1 MVRLSELDKSELA
14 SVKERFAVASDVY
27 DDAKHSS
34 HQLAGGWQRIFD
46 SSEVP
51 GLNNGGFYGSLY
63 KRTINGRDEHIIA
76 FRGMDG
82 FKDLDDVANLAV
94 GRIPGQFADAYK
106 FTKIVTEKF
115 NLDPA
120 KTEYIGHSMGG
131 YLAKAVGVLNDSRK
145 IYSYNGPG
153 LFHDDLHGLPARVKK
168 EFGENKADLTEER
181 IERSV
186 TSINSKFD
194 VVSWIGKISGKTIEV
209 PTHGRQH
216 QLSSLEAGFNRAAR
230 GLFDGVPQHVAPVA
244 SVSLNTTRAPAYS
257 SMTFAGA

>member
-1 MVRLSELDKSELA
+1 MRLSELGESELA

-27 DDAKHSS
+27 EDAKHSS
-34 HQLAGGWQRIFD
+34 RNLAGGWQRVFD
-46 SSEVP
+46 SSEIP
-51 GLNNGGFYGSLY
+51 GLNDGGFYGSLY

-82 FKDLDDVANLAV
+82 ITDLDDVTNLAV
-94 GRIPGQFADAYK
+94 GRIPGQFAAAYK
-106 FTKIVTEKF
+106 FTKIATEKF

-131 YLAKAVGVLNDSRK
+131 YLAKAVGMLNDSRK

-153 LFHDDLHGLPARVKK
+153 LFHDDLHGLPERVKDL
-168 EFGENKADLTEER
+168 FGENKADITQDR
-181 IERSV
+181 IARNV

-194 VVSWIGKISGKTIEV
+194 VVSWVGEMSGKTIRI

-216 QLSSLEAGFNRAAR
+216 QLSSLEESFNRAAQ
-230 GLFDGVPQHVAPVA
+230 GLFDGLPQRVAPIAVA
-244 SVSLNTTRAPAYS
+244 PLRGPVFGGMAL
-257 SMTFAGA
+257 AGA